1 MQELFL
7 INKSKI
13 NKILLKLIIILFVVS
28 LFPAILISSLTF
40 FERFFLIVGIT
51 FLAPIFLILI
61 AYITENFN
69 NIFREKLY
77 SNILVKEFLKEN
89 NFINYTKNVDEKW
102 NFNHISKTA
111 IIDEFYVGCDYELN
125 LKRIIKIEIFLKS
138 KIINKENL
146 DFLYTKMDKNSNLTF
161 SSLVLNFQINELN
174 IIIPKIKEQI
184 AILKKCDFETKE
196 II

>member
-1 MQELFL
+1 MM
-7 INKSKI
+7 N
-13 NKILLKLIIILFVVS
+13 
-28 LFPAILISSLTF
+28 
-40 FERFFLIVGIT
+40 
-51 FLAPIFLILI
+51 
-61 AYITENFN
+61 
-69 NIFREKLY
+69 
-77 SNILVKEFLKEN
+77 
-89 NFINYTKNVDEKW
+89 
-102 NFNHISKTA
+102 
-111 IIDEFYVGCDYELN
+111 
-125 LKRIIKIEIFLKS
+125 IKIEIFLKS